1 MDAEFLE
8 FGDRLKQI
16 AGTRTPV
23 AGGAGQ
29 NSGDVFGRQFAGV
42 GDPLGTGGK
51 RKRAQLA
58 PIRID
63 REPTRG
69 GGPPPDAYFAA
80 HPPSPPGG
88 RVFVP
93 RPIGGTGTSAPP
105 VQGPPQPG

>member
-42 GDPLGTGGK
+42 GDPLGTSGK

-58 PIRID
+58 QIRID
-63 REPTRG
+63 SEPARG
-69 GGPPPDAYFAA
+69 VGRPPDAYFAA
-80 HPPSPPGG
+80 HQPSQLVG
-88 RVFVP
+88 VIFV
-93 RPIGGTGTSAPP
+93 RQPIDDTVTTSPA
-105 VQGPPQPG
+105 VE